1 MTDAPRTMAEY
12 VETIRAGLVCERCG
26 RYVGS
31 LAPTR
36 YLPPLYPVAFEDI
49 PADDEARSLIQ
60 FEWHLLG
67 MMRQGGFVIRHP
79 ERDGV
84 CVSPE
89 EWARGEED
97 DDEDNDEEDVEEV
110 E

>member
-1 MTDAPRTMAEY
+1 MADVPRTMAEY
-12 VETIRAGLVCERCG
+12 IEAIRAGLVCERCG

-36 YLPPLYPVAFEDI
+36 YLPPLFPVAFEDI

-67 MMRQGGFVIRHP
+67 MMRQGKFVIHHP
-79 ERDGV
+79 EKDGQ
-84 CVSPE
+84 CVSVR
-89 EWARGEED
+89 EWAES
-97 DDEDNDEEDVEEV
+97 DEDEEREVQEEGM
-110 E
+110 